1 MMHLGKKIKLAR
13 MSKGLTQ
20 AQLADKIHKT
30 RPLISHIEQ
39 TGKVHHDT
47 VNAICRVLGIS
58 FESLNQVEDPSQV
71 YDMPTRETFEFL
83 KRENEHLN
91 RLVNALTD
99 YNTHLL
105 RRLEELERQLFKK
118 K

>member
-20 AQLADKIHKT
+20 AQLAEKIHKT

-71 YDMPTRETFEFL
+71 YDMPTREAFDFL
-83 KRENEHLN
+83 KRENEHLKM
-91 RLVNALTD
+91 LVKALSENND
-99 YNTHLL
+99 HLL
-105 RRLEELERQLFKK
+105 RRMEELERQLHKK

>member
-1 MMHLGKKIKLAR
+1 
-13 MSKGLTQ
+13 
-20 AQLADKIHKT
+20 
-30 RPLISHIEQ
+30 
-39 TGKVHHDT
+39 
-47 VNAICRVLGIS
+47 
-58 FESLNQVEDPSQV
+58 
-71 YDMPTRETFEFL
+71 MPTRETFEFL

-99 YNTHLL
+99 NNTHLL